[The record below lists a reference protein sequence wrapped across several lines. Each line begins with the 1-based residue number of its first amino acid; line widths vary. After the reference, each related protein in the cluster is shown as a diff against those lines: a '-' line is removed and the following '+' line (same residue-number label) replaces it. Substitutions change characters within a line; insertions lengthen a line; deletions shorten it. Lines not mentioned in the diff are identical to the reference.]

1 MLPGRAG
8 TGFVPRWATYRP
20 RRRRKWPP
28 EHCRQHGVAGLQ
40 AGPAA
45 PVCSPVRVAPVELLA
60 RPWGR
65 LLKQERGRFDKKW
78 PRHRE
83 KRAPAVAAV
92 GGRGGG
98 GGRGA
103 VLGPRTAR
111 RAHGRPELGT
121 GGVPRSGARRRDA
134 RACASCSRVGAPQDH
149 EIHDLGLV
157 TARPSG
163 SAAACARD
171 APPRGPRGAAP
182 RAGVTYGP
190 RGPCAWRRFGHFT
203 RQRSPTCGWTTST
216 FWPSEGRPAH
226 AAARRMRATRRHG
239 PHGARRRAQ
248 SWRMGRECRARGV
261 ATAILRAG
269 GREKGARPPITKK
282 QGGK

>member
-1 MLPGRAG
+1 MSRAG
-8 TGFVPRWATYRP
+8 RHIGHDAVESGLPNTAGSTA
-20 RRRRKWPP
+20 
-28 EHCRQHGVAGLQ
+28 CAGLQ

-45 PVCSPVRVAPVELLA
+45 PVCSPVRVAPAELLA

-103 VLGPRTAR
+103 VLGLRTAR

-203 RQRSPTCGWTTST
+203 RQGGFS
-216 FWPSEGRPAH
+216 RPARARSSH
-226 AAARRMRATRRHG
+226 ARRASNAPNTCL
-239 PHGARRRAQ
+239 PAGARGD
-248 SWRMGRECRARGV
+248 GRH
-261 ATAILRAG
+261 LRAPLARKT
-269 GREKGARPPITKK
+269 GRWVMW
-282 QGGK
+282 GK